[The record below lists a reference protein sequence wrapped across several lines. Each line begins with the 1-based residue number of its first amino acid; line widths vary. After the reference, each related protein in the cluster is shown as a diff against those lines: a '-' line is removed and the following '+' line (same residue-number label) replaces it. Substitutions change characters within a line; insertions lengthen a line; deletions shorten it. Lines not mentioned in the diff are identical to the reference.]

1 MSDRGGP
8 EARSV
13 NRPRS
18 EAADRVALVTGAAR
32 GIGAGIAAKL
42 AALGHPVIVADVI
55 EEREATAAAIRAAGG
70 QARAIALD
78 VADDAQVAA
87 LPARLGDWWDRLG
100 ILVNNAGISPKG
112 PDGRA
117 RRIRDMPAEEWRRV
131 LEVNL
136 TGAFL
141 VSQAC
146 IPPLRA
152 RRWGRIIMLTSQAA
166 RAKSQIAGAH
176 YAAAKTGLMGFARS
190 LATELGPD
198 GITVN
203 SIAPGRIDTPMA
215 RGAGAGVNEAFL
227 AQVPMGRVGTPED
240 VAEVAAFL
248 ASDAAGY
255 LTGATLDVG
264 GGSFMP

>member
-1 MSDRGGP
+1 MSP
-8 EARSV
+8 
-13 NRPRS
+13 NH
-18 EAADRVALVTGAAR
+18 DRVALVTGAAR

-42 AALGHPVIVADVI
+42 AANGHPVVLADVLP
-55 EEREATAAAIRAAGG
+55 EVEATARALREAGH
-70 QARAIALD
+70 QARAIRLD
-78 VADDAQVAA
+78 VSDEAAVAA
-87 LPARLGDWWDRLG
+87 LPQAIGDWWGRLG
-100 ILVNNAGISPKG
+100 VVVNNAGISPKAEG
-112 PDGRA
+112 GRP
-117 RRIRDMPAEEWRRV
+117 RKIRDMPAEEWRRV
-131 LEVNL
+131 LAVNL

-146 IPPLRA
+146 LPPLRA

-190 LATELGPD
+190 LAVELGPD

-215 RGAGAGVNEAFL
+215 RGAAAGANEAFAANIPL
-227 AQVPMGRVGTPED
+227 GRVGTPED
-240 VAEVAAFL
+240 VAEVAGFL
-248 ASDAAGY
+248 ASDAAAY

-264 GGSFMP
+264 GGSYMP

>member
-1 MSDRGGP
+1 MSAPETPVQDRL
-8 EARSV
+8 
-13 NRPRS
+13 
-18 EAADRVALVTGAAR
+18 ALVTGAAR

-42 AALGHPVIVADVI
+42 AALGHPVVLADVI
-55 EEREATAAAIRAAGG
+55 PEVEATAAGLRERGHR
-70 QARAIALD
+70 ARAIRLD
-78 VADDAQVAA
+78 VADEAAVAA
-87 LPARLGDWWDRLG
+87 LPIALGEDWHRLG
-100 ILVNNAGISPKG
+100 IVVNNAGISPKG

-117 RRIRDMPAEEWRRV
+117 RKIRDMPAEEWQRV
-131 LEVNL
+131 LAVNL

-146 IPPLRA
+146 LPPLRA
-152 RRWGRIIMLTSQAA
+152 RRWGRIIMITSQAA

-190 LATELGPD
+190 LAMECGPD

-215 RGAGAGVNEAFL
+215 RGTTDAANAAFL
-227 AQVPMGRVGTPED
+227 TQIPAGRLGTPED
-240 VAEVAAFL
+240 VAEVAGFL

-255 LTGATLDVG
+255 LTGATIDVG
-264 GGSFMP
+264 GGSYMP

>member
-1 MSDRGGP
+1 MS
-8 EARSV
+8 AS
-13 NRPRS
+13 
-18 EAADRVALVTGAAR
+18 ADRVALVTGAGR
-32 GIGAGIAAKL
+32 GIGAAIAAKL
-42 AALGHPVIVADVI
+42 GALGHPVLVADVLDT
-55 EEREATAAAIRAAGG
+55 REATAAAIRAAGG

-78 VADDAQVAA
+78 VAEDASVAA
-87 LPARLGDWWDRLG
+87 LPNLAGEWWDRLG

-117 RRIRDMPAEEWRRV
+117 RRVREMPAEEWRRV
-131 LEVNL
+131 LAVNL

-146 IPPLRA
+146 LPPLRA
-152 RRWGRIIMLTSQAA
+152 RRWGRILMLTSQAA

-176 YAAAKTGLMGFARS
+176 YAAAKSGLMGLARS

-215 RGAGAGVNEAFL
+215 RGTTEAANAAFL
-227 AQVPMGRVGTPED
+227 AQVPLGRVGTPED

-255 LTGATLDVG
+255 LTGATIDVG

>member
-1 MSDRGGP
+1 MSNTDK
-8 EARSV
+8 
-13 NRPRS
+13 
-18 EAADRVALVTGAAR
+18 VALVTGAAR
-32 GIGAGIAAKL
+32 GIGAAVAAKL
-42 AALGHPVIVADVI
+42 AALGHPVVLADVI
-55 EEREATAAAIRAAGG
+55 GEVEATAAALRAAGH
-70 QARAIALD
+70 QARAITLD
-78 VADDAQVAA
+78 VADEAAVAA
-87 LPARLGDWWDRLG
+87 MPAVLGDWWERLG
-100 ILVNNAGISPKG
+100 IVVNNAGISPKG

-117 RRIRDMPAEEWRRV
+117 RKVREMPAEEWRRV
-131 LEVNL
+131 LAVNL

-152 RRWGRIIMLTSQAA
+152 RHWGRIIMMTSQAA

-190 LATELGPD
+190 LAVELGPD

-215 RGAGAGVNEAFL
+215 RGAAAGANEAFAANIPL
-227 AQVPMGRVGTPED
+227 GRVGTPED
-240 VAEVAAFL
+240 VAEVAGFL
-248 ASDAAGY
+248 ASDAAAY

-264 GGSFMP
+264 GGSYMP